1 MKGISVLFYSI
12 RQGFR
17 SLKKNS
23 MFTIASIGTIVACL
37 FLFGLFYF
45 VVSNFRYMVKT
56 MENSVGITVFF
67 DEGISPEQINAIG
80 DAIKKRSEVSKVT
93 YVSADEAWKRFKD
106 ENFSKDQKELSET
119 FGEDNP
125 LKDSSSYEVYLKEIS
140 KQSSLCDYINKLDG
154 VRLIKRSDETAKS
167 LSNVN
172 SLVGYVSGAIIIIL
186 LAVSIFLIRT
196 TISNGIT
203 VRKAEINIM
212 RLMGASDFFIRAPF
226 VVEGIIIGLVWAI
239 IPLSILYV
247 FYGRIIS
254 FIATKFRSLS
264 DILAFLSTNEVFK
277 VLLPV
282 SLLLGIGI
290 GFLGSIFTV
299 RKHLK
304 V

>member
-1 MKGISVLFYSI
+1 
-12 RQGFR
+12 
-17 SLKKNS
+17 
-23 MFTIASIGTIVACL
+23 
-37 FLFGLFYF
+37 
-45 VVSNFRYMVKT
+45 

-67 DEGISPEQINAIG
+67 NEGISPDQINSIG
-80 DAIKKRSEVSKVT
+80 SAIKQRSEVSKVDF
-93 YVSADEAWKRFKD
+93 VSADEAWKRFKK
-106 ENFSKDQKELSET
+106 ENFSKDEKELSET
-119 FGEDNP
+119 FGDDNP
-125 LKDSSSYEVYLKEIS
+125 LKDSESYEVYLKDIS
-140 KQSSLCDYINKLDG
+140 KQAPLCDYIKSLEG

-167 LSNVN
+167 LTNVN

-203 VRKAEINIM
+203 VRKSEINIM

-226 VVEGIIIGLVWAI
+226 VVEGIIIGLVGAL
-239 IPLSILYV
+239 IPLTILYI
-247 FYGRIIS
+247 FYGRIITY
-254 FIATKFRSLS
+254 IATKFRSLS
-264 DILAFLSTNEVFK
+264 DILTFLSTNEVFK